1 MTDTEF
7 QSWLHT
13 LTPEQRAVVD
23 KAVGFVMGELVML
36 ETRMAK
42 SEAEMILINTYIEQ
56 LNTRINTLECLYLPE
71 HITP

>member
-7 QSWLHT
+7 QAWLHT
-13 LTPEQRAVVD
+13 LTPAQRAVVD
-23 KAVGFVMGELVML
+23 KAVGFVMGEVVML
-36 ETRMAK
+36 DTRMAN

-56 LNTRINTLECLYLPE
+56 LNTRINTIERLYFSE

>member
-13 LTPEQRAVVD
+13 LTPDQRTAVN
-23 KAVGFVMGELVML
+23 KAIGFVMSELAIL
-36 ETRMAK
+36 ESRMAK

-71 HITP
+71 HITS